1 MQKTEETAVYTFWC
15 FCFIL
20 SSLFYAMEYKVCNPE
35 TILCFVGQ
43 DRIRFQVTL
52 EEGEG
57 EEGEEAGG
65 AGSAAGM

>member
-1 MQKTEETAVYTFWC
+1 MKAYF
-15 FCFIL
+15 
-20 SSLFYAMEYKVCNPE
+20 A
-35 TILCFVGQ
+35 GQ

-52 EEGEG
+52 EEGEGEGEG

>member
-1 MQKTEETAVYTFWC
+1 M
-15 FCFIL
+15 FCSLHFIL
-20 SSLFYAMEYKVCNPE
+20 STLFYAIQYKVCNLK
-35 TILCFVGQ
+35 TVLCFVGQ

>member
-1 MQKTEETAVYTFWC
+1 MHHRQKPSD
-15 FCFIL
+15 FIYSVKFL
-20 SSLFYAMEYKVCNPE
+20 IWKLIYFA
-35 TILCFVGQ
+35 GQ

-57 EEGEEAGG
+57 EGEESEEAGG

>member
-1 MQKTEETAVYTFWC
+1 MK
-15 FCFIL
+15 
-20 SSLFYAMEYKVCNPE
+20 YKVCNPE
-35 TILCFVGQ
+35 TMLCFVGQ